1 MGIARRIVEP
11 ELQFSVLQQKAL
23 GKGFSPA
30 RNYTPETGFGLR
42 NQFSFG
48 PAHGFLSET
57 SAGFF
62 PCLVEFLSFSTLTK
76 GGFSCARC

>member
-11 ELQFSVLQQKAL
+11 ELQLPVLQQKAL
-23 GKGFSPA
+23 SKGFSPA
-30 RNYTPETGFGLR
+30 GSYPAETGLGFG
-42 NQFSFG
+42 NQFSFD

-62 PCLVEFLSFSTLTK
+62 PCLVEF
-76 GGFSCARC
+76 